1 MYVYIHIFIHIYIY
15 IYIYICKCIY
25 IYIIYIYI
33 CIYIYIQEDIYYFWS
48 ECYTMYIDVPLSIC
62 STLPFKIHPTAK
74 NRFVKFNNL

>member
-1 MYVYIHIFIHIYIY
+1 MY
-15 IYIYICKCIY
+15 
-25 IYIIYIYI
+25 
-33 CIYIYIQEDIYYFWS
+33 IYIYIQEDIYYFWS